1 MPISESLYEL
11 IRGLSLADLLEL
23 GAYIPILIRARL
35 AGIHL
40 NFADIQNSTVGRLHR
55 EAVRTDRL
63 QAPIPVPPA
72 PVNPTAIGRAT
83 RDSTASGPTG
93 ATADGL
99 RNYHRARDLAAA
111 FRRFDSSSR
120 SRSRSS

>member
-72 PVNPTAIGRAT
+72 PINPTAIGRAT
-83 RDSTASGPTG
+83 RDSTTTGSTG
-93 ATADGL
+93 ATAEGL
-99 RNYHRARDLAAA
+99 RTFHRVRGIASAL
-111 FRRFDSSSR
+111 RRFGSSSR